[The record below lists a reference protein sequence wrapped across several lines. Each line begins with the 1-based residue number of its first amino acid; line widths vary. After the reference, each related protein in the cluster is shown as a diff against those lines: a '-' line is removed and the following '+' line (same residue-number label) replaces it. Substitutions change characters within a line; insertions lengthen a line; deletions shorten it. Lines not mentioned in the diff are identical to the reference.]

1 MIGLSADVS
10 FLESIPHLS
19 GQGLKL
25 DTKPGIDFLRKWLD
39 VAKIDLL
46 QLDPLYTFHTGDENS
61 PKDMTRVFCPLQE
74 IRREYGLAVMVIHHH
89 GKPGNVEREGGDL
102 HRGTSLLRD
111 VTDANW
117 TFTRVPANKLALNEP
132 PSRYVFLNFEQ
143 RHSAAPDPILLHLD
157 PETLWLEQV
166 EAKEVRKVKVEEVL
180 DELFSRGGQCL
191 QDDLIKA
198 MGDKLGAKERST
210 RDAIYEARDKELIE
224 AGYKGRKR
232 VWILKQK
239 DVGK

>member
-1 MIGLSADVS
+1 
-10 FLESIPHLS
+10 
-19 GQGLKL
+19 
-25 DTKPGIDFLRKWLD
+25 LD
-39 VAKIDLL
+39 VYASPGKQISTKRAAVSVCVFEFRAE
-46 QLDPLYTFHTGDENS
+46 TFG
-61 PKDMTRVFCPLQE
+61 
-74 IRREYGLAVMVIHHH
+74 
-89 GKPGNVEREGGDL
+89 
-102 HRGTSLLRD
+102 
-111 VTDANW
+111 
-117 TFTRVPANKLALNEP
+117 
-132 PSRYVFLNFEQ
+132 
-143 RHSAAPDPILLHLD
+143 SARSDSLHLD

-224 AGYKGRKR
+224 AGYKGQKR